1 MNDYSESLLT
11 AFESGNDSLLLMTIA
26 HLLTQRKPVDF
37 TENEVEALG
46 SIRRRT
52 NKETPATA
60 LARSIKLPRTPNEKP
75 YITDWNLERK
85 YPCQTKN

>member
-1 MNDYSESLLT
+1 MTDYSESLLT

-26 HLLTQRKPVDF
+26 QLLTERKPFDF
-37 TENEVEALG
+37 TEAEIEALG

-52 NKETPATA
+52 NTETPATV
-60 LARSIKLPRTPNEKP
+60 LARSIKLPRKTNEKP

-85 YPCQTKN
+85 